1 MVPQPFH
8 GTTTEGENGRVSAI
22 ADDDVIR
29 CAVTLRTPFTVETLP
44 LLSRVHRA
52 AFRHRR
58 RNSKRF
64 VGKPAKR
71 LFRLML
77 AAGMGGS
84 GSVRLTLPGGERRIA
99 FNAANTQFGAF
110 YLPQCLPVYE
120 PETSALLDRL
130 VADGDTFF
138 DIGANWGWYALLIA
152 SRAGFAGSIHAF
164 EPFPATFRDLSSVV
178 EQGGLASMITCHDIA
193 LADRAGEAAMGFSDG
208 VQSGLARL
216 GEGGGTKVR
225 LARLDALGLPAPDV
239 IKIDAEDHELEVL
252 QGAAAILDGARP
264 FIVFENWL
272 HRGHPVTTLAPLHLL
287 AAKGYRFFHPGWVTG
302 DGDCILAG
310 HAAKPSGHLAL
321 VPFLAAQRF
330 QLPDQVNVVAV
341 PMERMDAFRARFA
354 R

>member
-1 MVPQPFH
+1 MK
-8 GTTTEGENGRVSAI
+8 GAGVSAI

-29 CAVTLRTPFTVETLP
+29 CGVVLRTPFTVEQLP

-77 AAGMGGS
+77 AAKIGGT
-84 GSVRLTLPGGERRIA
+84 GKVRLALPGGERRIA
-99 FNAANTQFGAF
+99 FNGANTQFGAF

-138 DIGANWGWYALLIA
+138 DIGANWGWYAVLIA
-152 SRAGFAGSIHAF
+152 SRPGFAGRIHAF
-164 EPFPATFRDLSSVV
+164 EPFPSTFADLASVV
-178 EQGGLASMITCHDIA
+178 RQAGLENVIACHDIA
-193 LADRAGEAAMGFSDG
+193 LADCEGEAAMGFSDG

-216 GEGGGTKVR
+216 GESGGTKVR

-239 IKIDAEDHELEVL
+239 IKIDAEDHELDVL

-264 FIVFENWL
+264 TVVFENWL
-272 HRGHPVTTLAPLHLL
+272 HRDRPSTTLAPLTLL

-302 DGDCILAG
+302 DADCILAG
-310 HAAKPSGHLAL
+310 HDAKATGQLAL

-341 PMERMDAFRARFA
+341 PAERMVQFRARFA
-354 R
+354 